1 METSATLVFVDS
13 RGNVVV
19 AILENNVTVDSHEV
33 DFVVKKNM
41 NCCKVL
47 DRRKD
52 RSKLGCMGLIGY
64 SVD

>member
-47 DRRKD
+47 DL
-52 RSKLGCMGLIGY
+52 SLIHI
-64 SVD
+64 